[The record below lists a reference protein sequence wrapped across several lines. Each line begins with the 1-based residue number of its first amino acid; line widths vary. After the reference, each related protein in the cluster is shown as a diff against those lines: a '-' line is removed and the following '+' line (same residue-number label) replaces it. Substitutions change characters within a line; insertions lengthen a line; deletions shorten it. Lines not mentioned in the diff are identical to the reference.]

1 MSSQSCNLTAAI
13 ALDCLD
19 SIGGIKTLWVSSN
32 ADLGTITA
40 GATSGITA
48 CTGATGSFFQI
59 EVAKDVA
66 SFTETFNISN
76 VNGTAFFTQEVTIPV
91 QHLSSAKRAQI
102 QLLTYNRNSKV
113 LFEDNNGLYWLVG
126 LTRGCVVS
134 AGTSV
139 SGVAPGD
146 FNGYNGLV
154 LQAMEPE
161 MAYQVSSLAALT
173 GITITNA

>member
-1 MSSQSCNLTAAI
+1 MSSSSCNLTAAI

-40 GATSGITA
+40 GATAGITA

-76 VNGTAFFTQEVTIPV
+76 TNGTAFFDQSVTIPV

-134 AGTSV
+134 TGTTV
-139 SGVAPGD
+139 TGVAPGD
-146 FNGYNGLV
+146 ASQYSFV
-154 LQAMEPE
+154 LSAQEPE
-161 MAYQVSSLAALT
+161 MAYQVASLASLT

>member
-1 MSSQSCNLTAAI
+1 MSSSSCNLTAAI

-40 GATSGITA
+40 GATAGITA
-48 CTGATGSFFQI
+48 CSGATGAFFQI

-66 SFTETFNISN
+66 SFTENFNISN
-76 VNGTAFFTQEVTIPV
+76 TNGTAFFDQTVTIPV

-113 LFEDNNGLYWLVG
+113 LFEDIQFS
-126 LTRGCVVS
+126 T
-134 AGTSV
+134 
-139 SGVAPGD
+139 
-146 FNGYNGLV
+146 
-154 LQAMEPE
+154 
-161 MAYQVSSLAALT
+161 
-173 GITITNA
+173 

>member
-1 MSSQSCNLTAAI
+1 MSSQFCNLTAAI

-48 CTGATGSFFQI
+48 VAGATGEFYQI
-59 EVAKDVA
+59 EVAKDVT

-76 VNGTAFFTQEVTIPV
+76 VNGTAFFSQAVTIPV

-102 QLLTYNRNSKV
+102 QLLSYNRNSKV

-126 LTRGCVVS
+126 LTRGCVVTTGS
-134 AGTSV
+134 SV
-139 SGVAPGD
+139 TGVAPGD
-146 FNGYNGLV
+146 LSGYNVV
-154 LQAMEPE
+154 LEAQEPE
-161 MAYQVSSLAALT
+161 MAFQVSDLSVLT